1 MAQQPALIDTLKR
14 VLKMRGITY
23 RILADE
29 LGMSEASVKR
39 MFSIK
44 SFSLERLEQVCDI
57 AGTSFVELVKQMDNE
72 VRSLVELSEKQ
83 EQQLVADAGLLLVAF
98 LIINGHS
105 YQEIEQYYLFK
116 KHELIKYLTTLDKI
130 KLIELLPN
138 NRFHLLI
145 SANFMW
151 RKNGPIQRFFT
162 NNLQQDFLNSRF
174 KGKEETLVFLSGGLS
189 SASRSILLKKIEDLC
204 REFNQ
209 CNHEDMPRPMEQ
221 RHLTSMIVALRPWV
235 PGVFQTYRNE
245 QELDGVN

>member
-1 MAQQPALIDTLKR
+1 MMAQQSALIGTLKR
-14 VLKMRGITY
+14 ILKMRGITY
-23 RILADE
+23 RVLADE

-57 AGTSFVELVKQMDNE
+57 AGTSFIELVKQMDNE
-72 VRSLVELSEKQ
+72 VRSLVELSEQQ
-83 EQQLVADAGLLLVAF
+83 EQQLVADSGLLLVAF

-105 YQEIEQYYLFK
+105 YQEIKQYYLFE
-116 KHELIKYLTTLDKI
+116 KHELIKCLTTLDKI

-145 SANFMW
+145 SPNFMW

-162 NNLQQDFLNSRF
+162 DNLQQDFLSSRF
-174 KGKEETLVFLSGGLS
+174 KGQDETLVFLSGGLS
-189 SASRSILLKKIEDLC
+189 SASRTILLKKIEGLC

-209 CNHEDMPRPMEQ
+209 CNHEDMPRLMEQ

-235 PGVFQTYRNE
+235 PQVFQAYRNE
-245 QELDGVN
+245 QELDG